1 MFKKFSVR
9 DLILIAA
16 FAAIGIAIK
25 PIVGPMVKIV
35 STPLGIPGG
44 SFAGGFYMMWLVLA
58 VTIVRRETAGTV
70 FGILQ
75 AIGVLI
81 FGIAGNQ
88 GAISLVTYLAPGLVA
103 DLIFNLWQRRSGLA
117 MHLSLCAL
125 ANVTGALLAAI
136 LIFRHPPY
144 ILAGIGAL
152 ALASGIVG
160 GYLSFA
166 IYTSLKKMRI
176 I

>member
-1 MFKKFSVR
+1 MLKRFTVR
-9 DLILIAA
+9 DLILIAT

-25 PIVGPMVKIV
+25 PIVGSIIKMV

-58 VTIVRRETAGTV
+58 VMIVGKPYTGTA
-70 FGILQ
+70 FGLLQ

-88 GAISLVTYLAPGLVA
+88 GAISLITYTVPGVIA
-103 DLIFNLWQRRSGLA
+103 DLLMVCFRHRKRLPA
-117 MHLSLCAL
+117 HLTICAL
-125 ANVTGALLAAI
+125 ANLAGALISAV
-136 LIFRHPPY
+136 LIFRHPPL
-144 ILAGIGAL
+144 ILAGIGSL
-152 ALASGIVG
+152 SLASGILG

>member
-1 MFKKFSVR
+1 MLKRFSVR

-25 PIVGPMVKIV
+25 PIVGPMVKMI

-44 SFAGGFYMMWLVLA
+44 SFAGGFYMLWLVLA
-58 VTIVRRETAGTV
+58 VVIVDKATTGTV

-75 AIGVLI
+75 GLGVLI

-88 GAISLVTYLAPGLVA
+88 GAVSLITYTVPGLVA
-103 DLIFNLWQRRSGLA
+103 DLIYGLIRQRKGLA
-117 MHLSLCAL
+117 AHLLLCSL
-125 ANVTGALLAAI
+125 ANVSGALMSAA
-136 LIFRHPPY
+136 LIFRHPPL
-144 ILAGIGAL
+144 IMIGIASLSIG
-152 ALASGIVG
+152 SGIVG

-166 IYTSLKKMRI
+166 IHSSLKKMRI

>member
-1 MFKKFSVR
+1 MLKRFTVR
-9 DLILIAA
+9 DLILIAT

-25 PIVGPMVKIV
+25 PIVGPLVKIF

-44 SFAGGFYMMWLVLA
+44 SLAGGFYMMWLVLA
-58 VTIVRRETAGTV
+58 VMIVDKPYTGTV
-70 FGILQ
+70 FGLLQ

-88 GAISLVTYLAPGLVA
+88 GAISLITYTVPGVIA
-103 DLIFNLWQRRSGLA
+103 DLLMLLFRHCKRLPVHLTVCAAVNLA
-117 MHLSLCAL
+117 
-125 ANVTGALLAAI
+125 GAVLAAI
-136 LIFRHPPY
+136 LIFRHPPL
-144 ILAGIGAL
+144 ILAAIGSL
-152 ALASGIVG
+152 SIASGILG

-166 IYTSLKKMRI
+166 IYTSLTKMRI